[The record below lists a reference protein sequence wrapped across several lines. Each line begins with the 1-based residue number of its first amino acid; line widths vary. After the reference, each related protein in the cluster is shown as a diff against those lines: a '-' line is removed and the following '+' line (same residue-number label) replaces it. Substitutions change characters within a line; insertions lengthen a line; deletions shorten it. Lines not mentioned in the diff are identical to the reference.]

1 MPPTFL
7 GALAPDDAR
16 ALRAAGVERRFRAG
30 DTLLNQD
37 DDPGRVLV
45 IERGRVRVSHVAGDG
60 RETILG
66 YCGPGDPV
74 GEISAIDGLP
84 RAASVEATEAVT
96 ALAFTGSAFL
106 NVLAARPA
114 VALAL
119 LRFLATQAPR
129 RRRPADRPG
138 DAQRRRARGRP
149 ARGAVRRGRRG
160 DAGAR
165 ARPGGAGRLGRLVAG
180 GHEPGAAAAA
190 HAGGG
195 RHAAPPDRGGRSG
208 GVAAVWGVRAWWR
221 SARPSPF
228 RAGGLCWLRRATGV
242 GRAPAVPGLFASSLP
257 HLRRGTEDRVT
268 EVRAPPRGPKG
279 VSAIT
284 PRSAGVNAL
293 TPERLR
299 AHRQQT
305 ATEGATNSSSPF
317 SAERARVA
325 RS

>member
-119 LRFLATQAPR
+119 LRFLATKLRAADALRIDQATR
-129 RRRPADRPG
+129 NVVGRVAARLEELCAAG
-138 DAQRRRARGRP
+138 DEETPVLELGQEELAAWVGSSREATSRALQLLRTLGVVDTQRRRIVVVD
-149 ARGAVRRGRRG
+149 RGA
-160 DAGAR
+160 
-165 ARPGGAGRLGRLVAG
+165 
-180 GHEPGAAAAA
+180 
-190 HAGGG
+190 
-195 RHAAPPDRGGRSG
+195 
-208 GVAAVWGVRAWWR
+208 
-221 SARPSPF
+221 
-228 RAGGLCWLRRATGV
+228 LRRYG
-242 GRAPAVPGLFASSLP
+242 G
-257 HLRRGTEDRVT
+257 
-268 EVRAPPRGPKG
+268 
-279 VSAIT
+279 
-284 PRSAGVNAL
+284 
-293 TPERLR
+293 
-299 AHRQQT
+299 
-305 ATEGATNSSSPF
+305 
-317 SAERARVA
+317 
-325 RS
+325 